1 MLSPSE
7 SEAPLTEPQSNISA
21 GLSRRR
27 FLVGG
32 IGVVGAVAGGG
43 LLLGDA
49 GSAAAQIAGAAQI
62 LGATPKKGGTVKV
75 GAIAPTATVDPVTM
89 YDSGS
94 IAIAQQSAEYLIY
107 VNGDGSL
114 RPVLATSWS
123 SDSAA
128 KTWTFKIRPNV
139 LFHDGSKLT
148 SADVVATFKR
158 LVDPKSQSAA
168 LTNFKGILQ
177 PAGISAPDASTV
189 RFSLEEPF
197 ADFPYLV
204 SSTNYNT
211 LILPKAYNGV
221 FQAHPVGT
229 GPFLQEKFVHNQ
241 GATFRANPHYWDKG
255 KPYLDGVNFT
265 FYQDTQAQLLG
276 LQGGSVNTV
285 VTISASQIPT
295 LEGTP
300 GLSVKSVN
308 GSATFTLWMRV
319 DRKPFT
325 DKRVRQAVAWA
336 LDRQGLITT
345 ALNGKAVQGNDH
357 FFGPTMPIRPNN
369 LAQRTQNL
377 DKAKQLI
384 KAAGVSGQSVTLS
397 TENIPPA
404 PDYAALVKSDLAKV
418 GLNVKLNVMSQ
429 DAFYG
434 SGKNQPW
441 LEVPFGI
448 VDWASRAIP
457 SQYLNSVI
465 ETGGVWNSPHYSNP
479 KLDGLIKQFNGTTNH
494 SQRQSL
500 ANQIAAITHDDVPV
514 IVAYWSGGQRPEST
528 KIQDLQPS
536 ASSFLDLS
544 SAWIS

>member
-1 MLSPSE
+1 M
-7 SEAPLTEPQSNISA
+7 
-21 GLSRRR
+21 
-27 FLVGG
+27 
-32 IGVVGAVAGGG
+32 VGAIAGGG
-43 LLLGDA
+43 FLLGDA
-49 GSAAAQIAGAAQI
+49 GAAAAQI
-62 LGATPKKGGTVKV
+62 LGSDALGAAALAAGPKTGGTVKV
-75 GAIAPTATVDPVTM
+75 GAIAPTSAVDPVTM

-123 SDSAA
+123 SDPTARV
-128 KTWTFKIRPNV
+128 WTFKIRPHV
-139 LFHDGSKLT
+139 KFHDGTTLS
-148 SADVVATFKR
+148 SADVVASFER
-158 LVDPKSQSAA
+158 LVNPKSQSSA
-168 LTNFKGILQ
+168 LTDFQGILK
-177 PAGISAPDASTV
+177 PGGISAVDGLTV
-189 RFSLEEPF
+189 RFSLETPF

-204 SSTNYNT
+204 SSTNYNA
-211 LILPKAYNGV
+211 LILPKAYKGN

-229 GPFLQEKFVHNQ
+229 GPFIQESFTHNQ
-241 GATFRANPHYWDKG
+241 GATFRRNPNYWAKP
-255 KPYLDGVNFT
+255 KPYLHGVNFT

-285 VTISASQIPT
+285 VTISSSQIPT
-295 LEGTP
+295 LEGTN

-345 ALNGKAVQGNDH
+345 ALNGKAVPGNDH

-369 LAQRTQNL
+369 LAQRTQDLN
-377 DKAKQLI
+377 KARQLI
-384 KAAGVSGQSVTLS
+384 KAAGVSGQTVTLT
-397 TENIPPA
+397 TENTPPA
-404 PDYAALVKSDLAKV
+404 PDYATLVKNDLAKV
-418 GLNVKLNVMSQ
+418 GLNVKLNIMSQ
-429 DAFYG
+429 NAFYG

-448 VDWASRAIP
+448 VDWAARAIP
-457 SQYLNSVI
+457 AQYLNPVLES
-465 ETGGVWNSPHYSNP
+465 GGVWNSPHYSNP
-479 KLDGLIKQFNGTTNH
+479 KLDALIKKFNGTPNRA
-494 SQRQSL
+494 QRQSL

-514 IVAYWSGGQRPEST
+514 VVAYWDGGQRPMST
-528 KIQDLQPS
+528 KLQGLQPS

-544 SAWIS
+544 SAWLG